1 MQLSKFT
8 DYSVRVLIYLATLK
22 PEELT
27 HITKVSDFY
36 QISRN
41 HLVKVI
47 HKLGQL
53 GYIETLQGK
62 NGGFRLHRAPKDIN
76 IGEVIRVLE
85 PMQLLDCSLDQC
97 CISPVCRLKKYLF
110 DAKSRFLEELDQY
123 TLADLVKNNGSLI
136 QLFSATHKELAMQA

>member
-22 PEELT
+22 PKELT
-27 HITKVSDFY
+27 HITKISDFY

-62 NGGFRLHRAPKDIN
+62 NGGLRLYRSPKDIS
-76 IGEVIRVLE
+76 IGEVIRALE
-85 PMQLLDCSLDQC
+85 PMQLLDCSQDQC

-110 DAKSRFLEELDQY
+110 DAKNKFLQELDQY
-123 TLADLVKNNGSLI
+123 TLADLIEGNAPLLE
-136 QLFSATHKELAMQA
+136 LFSTASEELIA

>member
-27 HITKVSDFY
+27 HITEVSDFY

-53 GYIETLQGK
+53 GYIKTLQGK
-62 NGGFRLHRAPKDIN
+62 KGGFKLNRAPDDIN
-76 IGEVIRVLE
+76 IGEVIRILE

-97 CISPVCRLKKYLF
+97 CISSVCRLKKYLF
-110 DAKSRFLEELDQY
+110 DAKNKFLQELDQY
-123 TLADLVKNNGSLI
+123 TLQDLIEDNTPLF
-136 QLFSATHKELAMQA
+136 QLFSAAPKEQIN